1 MSGYCKECGN
11 QQCICGIFDTINPII
26 NNAVKVVQDAII
38 ASQPCEHIYGCQET
52 WEETNIIR
60 IPFDDNY
67 HDGIGYEWFTYC
79 PKCGKK
85 L

>member
-11 QQCICGIFDTINPII
+11 QQCVCDVLKTANILSNTVII
-26 NNAVKVVQDAII
+26 QG
-38 ASQPCEHIYGCQET
+38 QPCDHIYAGEGEFCLSSAERCT
-52 WEETNIIR
+52 YDDKHEFGYIR
-60 IPFDDNY
+60 
-67 HDGIGYEWFTYC
+67 FTYC